1 MHNRMMRV
9 FIHALLLLAFAGS
22 LGMPAFAQETTV
34 TGDQDG
40 SSQAVE
46 ESDEAYRR
54 RMELEDAR
62 RTDPTYTD
70 AANDYRRD
78 AEKIDKLPKESRE
91 NIRDQLVD
99 VIVSNPEWQPEDAL
113 GEYPYVPSAAAQSDP
128 ELAQQEQEAWD
139 EQIEKY
145 HARESAAYGAYRGPV
160 AGPGNPDGSGSQ
172 QGGGEQDGGEQGG
185 EGGQQG
191 QAGQSGQQ
199 GSSGSQG
206 SEGTYEPYQSQ
217 NEDGEEST
225 STRGVSE
232 SALDFI
238 RQRSPTAPSS
248 EDVQVAE
255 DASSDTSSET
265 SETSTADEPQ
275 RGILAI
281 EDLEMLEGT
290 GSGVVVQPPE
300 PEDPDD
306 PDGY

>member
-1 MHNRMMRV
+1 MKA
-9 FIHALLLLAFAGS
+9 FLHALLILALAAS
-22 LGMPAFAQETTV
+22 LGVTAFAQETTV

-128 ELAQQEQEAWD
+128 DLAQQEQEAWD

-160 AGPGNPDGSGSQ
+160 AGPGNPEGSVSQ
-172 QGGGEQDGGEQGG
+172 QGGAAQDGGDQGG

-191 QAGQSGQQ
+191 QGGQSGQQ
-199 GSSGSQG
+199 GASGSQG
-206 SEGTYEPYQSQ
+206 SDGTYEPYQSQ
-217 NEDGEEST
+217 NEDGEERT

-238 RQRSPTAPSS
+238 RQRSPSASSS
-248 EDVQVAE
+248 EQAQMAE
-255 DASSDTSSET
+255 EASSDTTSAASEDSSP
-265 SETSTADEPQ
+265 DEPQ

-281 EDLEMLEGT
+281 EDLELLEGT
-290 GSGVVVQPPE
+290 GPGVVVETPE
-300 PEDPDD
+300 PEDPED
-306 PDGY
+306 PDGS